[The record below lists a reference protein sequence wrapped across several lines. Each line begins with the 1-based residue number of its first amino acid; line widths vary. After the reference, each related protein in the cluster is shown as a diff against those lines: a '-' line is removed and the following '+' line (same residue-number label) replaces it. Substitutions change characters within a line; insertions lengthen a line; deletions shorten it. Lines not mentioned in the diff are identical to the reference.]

1 MKLEF
6 WADKDNGY
14 TFEVS
19 DEKALEYIAATF
31 VATMESRQGKAD
43 DTTRP
48 DRVITVLENLVNGI
62 IPARGSKGSTR
73 EAWEAERTVI
83 LRSMLQ
89 SAGIEMNLKGDVQ
102 VKEAIA
108 KLALHYKREFDE
120 FSENLDKRAQE
131 RYALLNA
138 PL

>member
-1 MKLEF
+1 MKLNYN
-6 WADKDNGY
+6 DK
-14 TFEVS
+14 TFEIS
-19 DEKALEYIAATF
+19 DDTALDYVASTF

-48 DRVITVLENLVNGI
+48 DRVIAVLENLANGI

-89 SAGIEMNLKGDVQ
+89 SAGIEMNLKGDAQ
-102 VKEAIA
+102 VKEAIV
-108 KLALHYKREFDE
+108 KLASHYKREFEE

>member
-1 MKLEF
+1 MKLTYN
-6 WADKDNGY
+6 DK
-14 TFEVS
+14 TFEIS
-19 DEKALEYIAATF
+19 DDTALDYVASTF

-43 DTTRP
+43 DTMRAFRTE
-48 DRVITVLENLVNGI
+48 TVLRNLVNGE

-73 EAWEAERTVI
+73 EPWEAERTVI

-89 SAGIEMNLKGDVQ
+89 SAGIEMNLKGDAQ
-102 VKEAIA
+102 IKEAIV
-108 KLALHYKREFDE
+108 KLASHYKREFEE
-120 FSENLDKRAQE
+120 FSENLDKRSQE

>member
-89 SAGIEMNLKGDVQ
+89 SAGIEMNLKGDAQ
-102 VKEAIA
+102 VKEAIV
-108 KLALHYKREFDE
+108 KLASHYKREFDE

>member
-1 MKLEF
+1 MKLTYN
-6 WADKDNGY
+6 DK
-14 TFEVS
+14 TFEIS
-19 DEKALEYIAATF
+19 DDTALDYVASTF

-48 DRVITVLENLVNGI
+48 DRVIAVLENLSNGI

-89 SAGIEMNLKGDVQ
+89 SAGIEITLKGNDNLQ
-102 VKEAIA
+102 HAIE
-108 KLALHYKREFDE
+108 KLAAHLKRDVSE
-120 FSENLDKRAQE
+120 FSENLDKRARE

>member
-1 MKLEF
+1 MKLTYN
-6 WADKDNGY
+6 DKVFEISDN
-14 TFEVS
+14 T
-19 DEKALEYIAATF
+19 ALDYVASTF

-43 DTTRP
+43 DNMRAFRTE
-48 DRVITVLENLVNGI
+48 TVLRNLVNGE

-73 EAWEAERTVI
+73 ELWEGERTVI

-89 SAGIEMNLKGDVQ
+89 SAGIETNLKGDAQ

-108 KLALHYKREFDE
+108 KLASHYKREFDE